1 MRAFTDSA
9 GRAWTLSLTLDA
21 AKRVKSLLSVNLLE
35 LDKGDPPLL
44 TKLGTDVILLCDV
57 VFAILKPQAEAAGVT
72 DEQFGGALGGDI
84 ILAAQTAFYEE
95 MVDFFQKLG
104 RADLAKAVEAQRRI
118 IELEIR
124 RMEVGIGMAQTKLQT
139 RIERA
144 DLESQIDAALDQT
157 LGKSSIS
164 SPPSSESIQGP

>member
-21 AKRVKSLLSVNLLE
+21 AKRVKSLLGVNLLE

-44 TKLGTDVILLCDV
+44 TRLGTDVILLCDV

-144 DLESQIDAALDQT
+144 DLETQIDAALDKT
-157 LGKSSIS
+157 LGKLSTS

>member
-84 ILAAQTAFYEE
+84 ILAAQTAFSEE

-144 DLESQIDAALDQT
+144 DLETQIDAALDQT

>member
-21 AKRVKSLLSVNLLE
+21 AKRVKSLLGVNLLE

-44 TKLGTDVILLCDV
+44 TRLGTDVILLCDV

-72 DEQFGGALGGDI
+72 DEQFGAALGGDA

-144 DLESQIDAALDQT
+144 DLETQIDAALDKT
-157 LGKSSIS
+157 LGKLSTS

>member
-72 DEQFGGALGGDI
+72 DEQFGAALGGDA